1 MGKYHNMLMKIAL
14 FGKRRQSQEDVP
26 DIINLIN
33 ILVERGAFL
42 AIERHFFEAMTR
54 LSGIEL
60 PVDDVFED
68 EDFTADLAISIGGD
82 GTFLRTARWVGSKE
96 IPILGFNTGH
106 LGFLAEES
114 IASAP
119 ELIDR
124 LIRGDFVVES
134 RSLLEVRAVD
144 GNIRSSLSGW
154 AYALNEVAILRQ
166 DTASMITVN
175 AMLDDMPVASY
186 QGDGL
191 IISTPT
197 GSTAYNLS
205 VGGPI
210 IQPTAPCWALS
221 PIAPHSL
228 TMRPLVVSDS
238 HTIETSVES
247 RADTYRL
254 TLDGRTL
261 ILPIN
266 VKLHIRRAPFVV
278 KVLHS
283 DGHNFI
289 DTLRAKLLWGI
300 SKR

>member
-1 MGKYHNMLMKIAL
+1 MKIAI
-14 FGKRRQSQEDVP
+14 FGKRRQSQEDIPHIV
-26 DIINLIN
+26 NLVDT
-33 ILVERGAFL
+33 LARRGAFL
-42 AIERHFFEAMTR
+42 TIERLFFEAMTR
-54 LSGIEL
+54 LTGSPL
-60 PVDDVFED
+60 PVDDVFEGD
-68 EDFTADLAISIGGD
+68 DFTADFAISIGGD
-82 GTFLRTARWVGSKE
+82 GTFLRTARWVGAKE

-114 IASAP
+114 ITSATR
-119 ELIDR
+119 LIDT
-124 LIRGDFVVES
+124 LAEGHYLVES
-134 RSLLEVRAVD
+134 RSLLEVRAAE

-154 AYALNEVAILRQ
+154 AYALNEVAIIRQ

-175 AMLDDMPVASY
+175 TMLDNMPVASY

-210 IQPTAPCWALS
+210 IQPTAPCWVLS

-238 HTIETSVES
+238 HVIETSVES

-261 ILPIN
+261 ILPID

-289 DTLRAKLLWGI
+289 DTLSAKLLWGI

>member
-1 MGKYHNMLMKIAL
+1 M
-14 FGKRRQSQEDVP
+14 
-26 DIINLIN
+26 
-33 ILVERGAFL
+33 
-42 AIERHFFEAMTR
+42 FE
-54 LSGIEL
+54 G
-60 PVDDVFED
+60 D
-68 EDFTADLAISIGGD
+68 DFTADFAISIGGD
-82 GTFLRTARWVGSKE
+82 GTFLRTARWVGAKE
-96 IPILGFNTGH
+96 IPIIGINTGH

-114 IASAP
+114 IKSAP
-119 ELIDR
+119 QLIES
-124 LIRGDFVVES
+124 LIEGKYFIES
-134 RSLLEVRAVD
+134 RSLLEVRAVEGD
-144 GNIRSSLSGW
+144 IRSSLSGW

-175 AMLDDMPVASY
+175 TLLDNMPVASY

-210 IQPTAPCWALS
+210 VQPTAPCWVLS

-238 HTIETSVES
+238 HIIETSVDS
-247 RADTYRL
+247 RAETYRL

-266 VKLHIRRAPFVV
+266 VKLRVRRADFVERV
-278 KVLHS
+278 FTHTILMIGS
-283 DGHNFI
+283 
-289 DTLRAKLLWGI
+289 WG
-300 SKR
+300 

>member
-1 MGKYHNMLMKIAL
+1 MKVAV
-14 FGKRRQSQEDVP
+14 FGKRRQSREDAP
-26 DIINLIN
+26 LIFDLIN
-33 ILVERGAFL
+33 SLSQHNVFITAERL
-42 AIERHFFEAMTR
+42 FFEAMTR
-54 LSGIEL
+54 LTGDAL
-60 PVDDVFED
+60 PVDDVFEGD
-68 EDFTADLAISIGGD
+68 DFTADFAISIGGD
-82 GTFLRTARWVGSKE
+82 GTFLRTARWVGAKE
-96 IPILGFNTGH
+96 IPIIGINTGH

-114 IASAP
+114 IKSAP
-119 ELIDR
+119 QLIES
-124 LIRGDFVVES
+124 LIEGKYFIES
-134 RSLLEVRAVD
+134 RSLLEVRAVEGD
-144 GNIRSSLSGW
+144 IRSSLSGW

-175 AMLDDMPVASY
+175 TLLDNMPVASY

-210 IQPTAPCWALS
+210 VQPTAPCWVLS

-238 HTIETSVES
+238 HIIETSVDS
-247 RADTYRL
+247 RAETYRL

-266 VKLHIRRAPFVV
+266 VKLRVRRADFVV
-278 KVLHS
+278 KVFHS
-283 DGHNFI
+283 NGHNFI
-289 DTLRAKLLWGI
+289 DTLSAKLLWGI